1 MGPYRRCLSPIY
13 KKNKNSLTCGIV
25 GELVI
30 MPACTEKTL
39 VTNIYFKKTKLDGV
53 SNLSKKD
60 LKSLLKK
67 KT

>member
-1 MGPYRRCLSPIY
+1 MGLHRRCLSTIY
-13 KKNKNSLTCGIV
+13 KKNSHTCGMV

-30 MPACTEKTL
+30 MPVCTEKTL
-39 VTNIYFKKTKLDGV
+39 VTNFFFKKTKLDGV

>member
-1 MGPYRRCLSPIY
+1 M
-13 KKNKNSLTCGIV
+13 V

-30 MPACTEKTL
+30 MPVCTEKTL
-39 VTNIYFKKTKLDGV
+39 VTNFFFKKTKLDGV

-67 KT
+67 KLSLKVVIA